1 MVHLMPG
8 LGDRKPSD
16 LMDAYA
22 FLFYMTCMVLSI
34 YILVKL
40 IMQGNRRQKEKDTI

>member
-8 LGDRKPSD
+8 LGDRKPSE
-16 LMDAYA
+16 LMDAYV